1 MHGIFKPINLS
12 KARIQISIVNIESQ
26 NVAVIHERN
35 ENEQPDP
42 TPTISWTQIF
52 NDRGPETPSD
62 EKPKT
67 SLASLQL
74 PQTEEYIQTDQLC
87 PNTE

>member
-1 MHGIFKPINLS
+1 MYYWYWI
-12 KARIQISIVNIESQ
+12 Q
-26 NVAVIHERN
+26 NVAVIQERN
-35 ENEQPDP
+35 DNEEPDP

-67 SLASLQL
+67 SLAYLQL

-87 PNTE
+87 PNTRWDILIFWPLYIRF